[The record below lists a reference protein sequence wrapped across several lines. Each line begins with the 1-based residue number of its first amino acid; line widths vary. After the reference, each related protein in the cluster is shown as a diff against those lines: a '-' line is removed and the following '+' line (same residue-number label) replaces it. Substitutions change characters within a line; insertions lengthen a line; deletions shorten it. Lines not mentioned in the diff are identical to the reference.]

1 MDAETQGSGAPSGTL
16 PDSALPDSTLPDSTP
31 PDSAS
36 SGTLPD
42 STLPDSTPSGTPS
55 DSTPSDSTLPD
66 SAPPHSSTLPNAIA
80 LSQLIQRAK
89 FDFDH
94 IFRLRS
100 AAGSAALKL
109 AALRKRVQAAAVS
122 INAAYTTAQGLLRAE
137 VAMER
142 TPQFLPGMSDA
153 STLLPCYAELATPE
167 EIAKATTG
175 PDAPLATPEEIAE
188 ATTELDIIEAEI
200 RKISIVGVHTPTIG
214 RGGPLQAKVRAP
226 TFDKPIPLLSLQ
238 GLPDH
243 VLKLVFSYL
252 RFIDLA
258 SAQRVCLQ
266 FNKTARSAAMSVW
279 TAMAQEP
286 RSLDYVQERL
296 GKICPGADSNRF
308 ENLRNVALTIS
319 MWGGTCLQPVERI
332 SLLYT
337 HKVGAPFITPA
348 ILLERRGPGTFQLAE
363 PKRPPFIHDA
373 SLPLCLLR
381 SACIKPC
388 LALSYKVLPS
398 SADFAWLQGV
408 IQCALEPAAAYVVS
422 WNDKG
427 KHYITVYQI
436 ADGIAELKTAI
447 AITDHSWVR
456 LYPGCIN
463 GALPAMGRYECIFTL
478 SRIIAAICCNC
489 VLQAE
494 RSPYAKIKFPQSDST
509 VTDTVTGELNLGQ
522 CRSTDQEMQ
531 QMKRWMCENDTAEG
545 AGKSFAKTYAGKLA
559 KALAMAFI
567 ECKFTSPSA
576 SYSTPKA
583 DAAGDPLDVVALC
596 RALDCC

>member
-1 MDAETQGSGAPSGTL
+1 MDAETQGSG
-16 PDSALPDSTLPDSTP
+16 TP
-31 PDSAS
+31 

-42 STLPDSTPSGTPS
+42 STLPDSSAPSGTLP
-55 DSTPSDSTLPD
+55 DSTPSD

-89 FDFDH
+89 VDFDH

-100 AAGSAALKL
+100 AAEPAALKL
-109 AALRKRVQAAAVS
+109 AALRKRVQVAAGS

-137 VAMER
+137 VAMEH
-142 TPQFLPGMSDA
+142 TPQFLPGMSHA
-153 STLLPCYAELATPE
+153 STPLPCYAELATPE

-175 PDAPLATPEEIAE
+175 PDAPPATPEEIAE

-308 ENLRNVALTIS
+308 ENLLNVALRIS
-319 MWGGTCLQPVERI
+319 MWVGTDSQPVERI

-348 ILLERRGPGTFQLAE
+348 ILLERRGSGTFQLAE
-363 PKRPPFIHDA
+363 PRRPHFIHDA

-398 SADFAWLQGV
+398 SADFAWLQGI

-478 SRIIAAICCNC
+478 SRIIAAICCKC

-494 RSPYAKIKFPQSDST
+494 KNPYAKIKFPQSDST
-509 VTDTVTGELNLGQ
+509 DTVTVTGKLNLGQ
-522 CRSTDQEMQ
+522 CRPTDQEMQ

-567 ECKFTSPSA
+567 ECEFPSPSA
-576 SYSTPKA
+576 SCSTPPA
-583 DAAGDPLDVVALC
+583 DAAGDPLEVDAVC
-596 RALDCC
+596 RALGC